1 MPDADGKK
9 RQRHDT
15 PAKNL
20 QPYDDQFFRL
30 WHYYL
35 LSAAGPFRAG
45 NVQLWQVL
53 FSLNAIE
60 GAYSTSR

>member
-1 MPDADGKK
+1 MARNDN
-9 RQRHDT
+9 DT
-15 PAKNL
+15 IHRPKISS
-20 QPYDDQFFRL
+20 QYDDQFFRL

-35 LSAAGPFRAG
+35 LSAAGPFRAR